1 MEEQETRNWVK
12 AFLREV
18 LTMPFR
24 HVLAFLLATILLVIM
39 EVEVIEGDGW
49 HLVHLLELLGLM
61 MFLYM
66 GWVTWRVA
74 RILRKQGKP

>member
-1 MEEQETRNWVK
+1 MEDGRGWLR

-18 LTMPFR
+18 LTMPR
-24 HVLAFLLATILLVIM
+24 KHVLVFLLATILLIIM
-39 EVEVIEGDGW
+39 EVEVVEGEGW
-49 HLVHLLELLGLM
+49 HLVHLFELLGFML
-61 MFLYM
+61 FLYM